1 MAKMDLQVSEK
12 KEKEKEMD
20 SLMTRQCKLP
30 KAPSKPTDTWLSKK
44 KKVNYN

>member
-1 MAKMDLQVSEK
+1 MTKMDLQVSEK

-30 KAPSKPTDTWLSKK
+30 KAPSKSDKTFE

>member
-1 MAKMDLQVSEK
+1 MTKMDLQVSEK

-30 KAPSKPTDTWLSKK
+30 KAPSKSTDKTFE